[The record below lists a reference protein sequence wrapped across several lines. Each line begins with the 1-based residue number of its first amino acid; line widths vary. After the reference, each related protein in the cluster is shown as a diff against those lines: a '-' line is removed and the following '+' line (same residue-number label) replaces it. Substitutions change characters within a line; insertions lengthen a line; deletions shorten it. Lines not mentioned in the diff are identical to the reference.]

1 MDINFHWHNI
11 EKSDALK
18 DYATKKLEKM
28 FPLFNSVV
36 GATVRFKTEHINQ
49 ICEFTVQGDGNDYFA
64 SEKGEKD
71 LYAAIDLVE
80 HKMLKQINRHK
91 EKQEG
96 KHHRE
101 SI

>member
-1 MDINFHWHNI
+1 MDINFHWHSI

-18 DYATKKLEKM
+18 EYAEKKIQKLA
-28 FPLFNSVV
+28 PHFNSLMA
-36 GATVRFKTEHINQ
+36 ATVRFKVENKINQ
-49 ICEFTVQGDGNDYFA
+49 ICEFTVTGDGNDFFA
-64 SEKGEKD
+64 SETDEN

-80 HKMLKQINRHK
+80 KKLLKQINKHK

-101 SI
+101 K

>member
-1 MDINFHWHNI
+1 MDISFHWHNL

-18 DYATKKLEKM
+18 EYAEKKIQKLA
-28 FPLFNSVV
+28 PLFNSLI
-36 GATVRFKTEHINQ
+36 GATVRFKVEKINQ
-49 ICEFTVQGDGNDYFA
+49 ICEFTLTGDGSEFFA
-64 SEKGEKD
+64 AETHEKD

-80 HKMLKQINRHK
+80 KKLVKQINKSK

-101 SI
+101 K